1 MHDDTKRRALE
12 CFLEEAKMSIKGGSK
27 KFQYILSDMSR
38 GIMDIDGD
46 DFCECDY
53 GIVMDSSSDTQK
65 LYANIEQIGQAA
77 MQRGE
82 TKLSALMKLY
92 TSASLNEKIRIIENS
107 EREMAEQ
114 QAQQAQQAQ
123 QIEMQKIEAERELK
137 MADMQQRET
146 MNIRDN
152 ETRIRQAE
160 INAQAEYLR
169 LGIYEDQN
177 NEELRREEMQI
188 DKDKLKEEI
197 RQFDK
202 ELRLKKEELSQKKEI
217 EMAKIHAGKSNGK

>member
-1 MHDDTKRRALE
+1 M
-12 CFLEEAKMSIKGGSK
+12 
-27 KFQYILSDMSR
+27 
-38 GIMDIDGD
+38 
-46 DFCECDY
+46 
-53 GIVMDSSSDTQK
+53 
-65 LYANIEQIGQAA
+65 
-77 MQRGE
+77 
-82 TKLSALMKLY
+82 
-92 TSASLNEKIRIIENS
+92 RIISSGNVVCVEGCKHL
-107 EREMAEQ
+107 
-114 QAQQAQQAQ
+114 AQTQRILDA
-123 QIEMQKIEAERELK
+123 ITGNR

-202 ELRLKKEELSQKKEI
+202 ELRLKKDELNQKKEI
-217 EMAKIHAGKSNGK
+217 EMAKIHSGKSNGK